1 MNADDHAD
9 ALPSATPT
17 RTKKLKLVYLDD
29 ELPNFEFLF
38 EGFSDRFDF
47 QKFTDGDLAWAELS
61 KADPDVFI
69 TDIAHP
75 GSDGFE
81 LMTRLAAK
89 KVKYPILV
97 VTGYNDPA
105 FAVFCKRQC
114 PGLKVTVIIKPFGV
128 EDILKHFPTV

>member
-17 RTKKLKLVYLDD
+17 GQRKLKLVYLDD

-38 EGFSDRFDF
+38 EGFADRFDF
-47 QKFTDGDLAWAELS
+47 QKFTDGDQAWAELS
-61 KADPDVFI
+61 KADPDVFV

-105 FAVFCKRQC
+105 FGVFCKKQC
-114 PGLKVTVIIKPFGV
+114 PGLNVTVIIKPFAV